1 MQLCR
6 AEAHKRESIEFIR
19 RAWAITSTRLKHR
32 WWLKH
37 RWFFKRLFV
46 IILSV
51 CFLNVRFLRRWTSFN
66 LFLPDVDAS
75 VSQLSLNGVRF
86 PESAFPDRYDKRSFA
101 KKKKSVFEFGV
112 VQKFANI
119 TERCNEPSK
128 KRPCNNWWS
137 FMLMTSLTIEERQ
150 CPSAS
155 ESLGRIW
162 ILFYVDWINFGSQN
176 RDRRALFFLLL
187 SCAEILPYYFFAR
200 WCFQGV
206 RKHEKTKP
214 IANCRQ
220 PSAVFVSFWNE
231 ESADPTFDA
240 GKVRKCPVWVSSFV
254 WVLVAKVEEDKLIK
268 PTELSFCSS
277 CVHIRLHF
285 ILPSVILFK
294 AAATVFAADPMKVS
308 LPSTSMQLIKFN
320 GIGSV
325 FT

>member
-1 MQLCR
+1 MDVFQ
-6 AEAHKRESIEFIR
+6 SIPPR
-19 RAWAITSTRLKHR
+19 
-32 WWLKH
+32 
-37 RWFFKRLFV
+37 
-46 IILSV
+46 
-51 CFLNVRFLRRWTSFN
+51 CGC
-66 LFLPDVDAS
+66 
-75 VSQLSLNGVRF
+75 VSQSVEFERCQISRICFSWSLRQAFVR
-86 PESAFPDRYDKRSFA
+86 E
-101 KKKKSVFEFGV
+101 KKKSVFEFGV
-112 VQKFANI
+112 VQQFANI
-119 TERCNEPSK
+119 AERCNEPSK
-128 KRPCNNWWS
+128 KRPCNNWRS
-137 FMLMTSLTIEERQ
+137 FMLMTFLTIEERQ

>member
-1 MQLCR
+1 MCVSWEDGRL
-6 AEAHKRESIEFIR
+6 SIYSSQMWMR
-19 RAWAITSTRLKHR
+19 Q
-32 WWLKH
+32 
-37 RWFFKRLFV
+37 
-46 IILSV
+46 SV
-51 CFLNVRFLRRWTSFN
+51 SWVWTVSDFLNL
-66 LFLPDVDAS
+66 LFLIVTTS
-75 VSQLSLNGVRF
+75 V
-86 PESAFPDRYDKRSFA
+86 RSR

-119 TERCNEPSK
+119 AERCNEPSK
-128 KRPCNNWWS
+128 NWPCNNWWS
-137 FMLMTSLTIEERQ
+137 FMLMTFLTIEERQ

-176 RDRRALFFLLL
+176 RGRRALFFLLL

-294 AAATVFAADPMKVS
+294 AAATVFAADPILGV
-308 LPSTSMQLIKFN
+308 TAINVNAADQI
-320 GIGSV
+320 
-325 FT
+325 